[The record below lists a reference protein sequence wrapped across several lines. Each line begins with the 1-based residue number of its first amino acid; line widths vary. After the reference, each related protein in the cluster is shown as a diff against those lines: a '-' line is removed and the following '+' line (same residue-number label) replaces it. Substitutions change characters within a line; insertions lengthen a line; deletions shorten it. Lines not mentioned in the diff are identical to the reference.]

1 VVDIM
6 ETPATPPFDS
16 QGDERIGYFIAGALL
31 IVLGWVLGVAV
42 NLLLHW
48 EARSGAFQIWSVHFG
63 PTMGAY
69 SWAVFALGLASGA
82 VGTAFLLIARTTPK
96 GAFALPGA
104 DY

>member
-1 VVDIM
+1 MVDVS

-16 QGDERIGYFIAGALL
+16 KGDERIGYFAAGGTLL
-31 IVLGWVLGVAV
+31 FLGWGLGVVV

-48 EARSGAFQIWSVHFG
+48 EARMGSFQVWTVHFG

-69 SWAVFALGLASGA
+69 SWAVFALGLAAGA
-82 VGTAFLLIARTTPK
+82 VGVALLGIARTTPR